1 MIMKKLKLKA
11 KNTSLKVKA
20 FEFYTTDLI
29 LLFCIFCL
37 LASGGYAQNS
47 LQQPVTD
54 VNEKQDNWLIAK
66 SPTTELGRQLWQA
79 RIENPEDKDSG
90 KSRDELFQ
98 IIEKIHSVRFEPQYK
113 AVESPVVVE
122 PAEGTKSD
130 KTSPDPNTPQEPEP
144 KKAEAEPNNPSDSK
158 QQNENLSL
166 SIQIT
171 DQTLEIFERLSQQ
184 PQQIKNPLE
193 LAEILFR
200 NGNLKEAAKCYKE
213 ALDRMTANENGLQ
226 EDKAWILFQ
235 IGNCLRNTDQ
245 PAAIEMYKQLITE
258 YPDSPWT
265 DLAKAQSKLIDWYLQ
280 DKPVEL
286 VAENRP

>member
-1 MIMKKLKLKA
+1 MKKLKLKP
-11 KNTSLKVKA
+11 KNTSSKVRA
-20 FEFYTTDLI
+20 FEFHAADLL

-37 LASGGYAQNS
+37 FNAGGYAQDSSGQSVAEADKRQNS
-47 LQQPVTD
+47 F
-54 VNEKQDNWLIAK
+54 LISK
-66 SPTTELGRQLWQA
+66 SPTTELGRQLWRA
-79 RIENPEDKDSG
+79 RIENPEDRDSS
-90 KSRDELFQ
+90 KSKNELFQ

-113 AVESPVVVE
+113 AVEPNVVVE
-122 PAEGTKSD
+122 SAKEIKPDE
-130 KTSPDPNTPQEPEP
+130 TSSGPNAPREVGP
-144 KKAEAEPNNPSDSK
+144 KKVEVKPESPFSGKRQNKNPAFA
-158 QQNENLSL
+158 
-166 SIQIT
+166 IQIT

-213 ALDRMTANENGLQ
+213 ALGRMTANENSPQ
-226 EDKAWILFQ
+226 EEKAWILFQ

-245 PAAIEMYKQLITE
+245 PAAIEMYRQLIAE
-258 YPDSPWT
+258 YPDSPWA